1 MKYFVSALILL
12 GLSDI
17 ATANPMTKQL
27 QDILDSGAG
36 YRILDHY
43 GEAEAKAIISAAFM
57 EMRNHLPT
65 EEEAQYWQK
74 WLQETRSNAD
84 ANRTSLMLSP
94 EFQTDNQAWRATQLQ
109 ACRVQLFMEQLF
121 HVFDKRK
128 PISWLEAHDLH
139 QSLFLRYEQ

>member
-12 GLSDI
+12 GLFAI
-17 ATANPMTKQL
+17 ATANPVTKQL

-43 GEAEAKAIISAAFM
+43 GEAEAKAIIYAAFM
-57 EMRNHLPT
+57 EMLNRFPA

-84 ANRTSLMLSP
+84 AIRTSFMLSP

-109 ACRVQLFMEQLF
+109 ECRVQLFMKDVYD
-121 HVFDKRK
+121 VFDKRK
-128 PISWLEAHDLH
+128 ANSCPEAHDLH
-139 QSLFLRYEQ
+139 QSLFSRFEQ